1 MTNDAN
7 ISHGVMERREAVDLI
22 FSVDGQQKWGRGRQV
37 NDVYGRPKLSANGG
51 SDVQNKITILLV
63 I

>member
-37 NDVYGRPKLSANGG
+37 NDVYWQRPKLSANGG
-51 SDVQNKITILLV
+51 SDVQNKIV
-63 I
+63 VS